1 MNQLIS
7 TQKLNL
13 GYGNQLVI
21 SDLKLE
27 IDKTKNY
34 FVIGK
39 NGAGKSTLINFISN
53 NFDGNIFNSIFEIN
67 FDTSI
72 LEIGAEQSL
81 INELTLQ
88 ENIEY
93 FTKGKIDYSEYSLIV
108 EKYNLINFM
117 NDRISIFSSGMK
129 KRSELVLIELNNP
142 DFFCIDEPLNFL
154 DDEGIKL
161 FTELISNRT
170 NQKKGNLIASQKL
183 VDISGADFQVINLN
197 EI

>member
-1 MNQLIS
+1 VNQLIS

>member
-39 NGAGKSTLINFISN
+39 NGAGKSTLIDFISN

-93 FTKGKIDYSEYSLIV
+93 FTKGKIDYSKYSLIV

-142 DFFCIDEPLNFL
+142 DFFCIDEPFNFL

>member
-7 TQKLNL
+7 TQQLNL
-13 GYGNQLVI
+13 GYGNELVI

-53 NFDGNIFNSIFEIN
+53 NFDGNKFNSSFKIN
-67 FDTSI
+67 FDISV
-72 LEIGAEQSL
+72 LEIGSEQSL
-81 INELTLQ
+81 INELTLK

-108 EKYNLINFM
+108 EKYNLNH
-117 NDRISIFSSGMK
+117 
-129 KRSELVLIELNNP
+129 
-142 DFFCIDEPLNFL
+142 
-154 DDEGIKL
+154 
-161 FTELISNRT
+161 
-170 NQKKGNLIASQKL
+170 
-183 VDISGADFQVINLN
+183 
-197 EI
+197 

>member
-67 FDTSI
+67 IDTSI

-81 INELTLQ
+81 INELTLK

-93 FTKGKIDYSEYSLIV
+93 FTKGKFDYSEYSLIV

-142 DFFCIDEPLNFL
+142 DFFCIDEPFNFL

-183 VDISGADFQVINLN
+183 VDISGAGFQVINLN

>member
-72 LEIGAEQSL
+72 LEIGVEQSL

-93 FTKGKIDYSEYSLIV
+93 FTKGKFDYSEYSLIV
-108 EKYNLINFM
+108 ERYNLINFM

-142 DFFCIDEPLNFL
+142 DFFCIDEPFNFL

>member
-108 EKYNLINFM
+108 EKYNLINFI

-142 DFFCIDEPLNFL
+142 DFFCIDEPFNFL

>member
-93 FTKGKIDYSEYSLIV
+93 FTKGKIDYSKYSLIV

-142 DFFCIDEPLNFL
+142 DFFCIDEPFNFL

>member
-7 TQKLNL
+7 TQQLNL
-13 GYGNQLVI
+13 GYGNELVI
-21 SDLKLE
+21 SDLKLV

-53 NFDGNIFNSIFEIN
+53 NFDGNIFNSSFKIN
-67 FDTSI
+67 FDISI
-72 LEIGAEQSL
+72 LEIGSEQSL
-81 INELTLQ
+81 INELTLK

-93 FTKGKIDYSEYSLIV
+93 FTKGKVDYSEYSLIV
-108 EKYNLINFM
+108 EKYNLNHFM
-117 NDRISIFSSGMK
+117 NDRFSIFSSGMK
-129 KRSELVLIELNNP
+129 KRSELVLIEINNP
-142 DFFCIDEPLNFL
+142 DFFCIDEPFNFL